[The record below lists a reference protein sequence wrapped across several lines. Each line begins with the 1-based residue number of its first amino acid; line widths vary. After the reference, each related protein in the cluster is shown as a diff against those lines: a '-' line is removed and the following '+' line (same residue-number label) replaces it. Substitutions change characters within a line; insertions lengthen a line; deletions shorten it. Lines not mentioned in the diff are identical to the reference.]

1 LDEEFKRHTSS
12 FEDIDI
18 TTKLV
23 DSTDQLYPKLCNEV
37 EAITFVLPEK
47 KTEDEH
53 HDE

>member
-1 LDEEFKRHTSS
+1 LDDEFKKQTSS
-12 FEDIDI
+12 FEYI
-18 TTKLV
+18 

-47 KTEDEH
+47 KTENEH